1 MTQIKLE
8 ALWVRSD
15 LGIIYSYRRKKK
27 KGAPQRTPNPNRETN
42 QNCRKQPKNIA
53 SGKYLYASM
62 DKTLVLIIDVD
73 QTSDIWSHR
82 ANN

>member
-1 MTQIKLE
+1 VGRGILTQIKLE

-42 QNCRKQPKNIA
+42 QQAACEEH
-53 SGKYLYASM
+53 S
-62 DKTLVLIIDVD
+62 
-73 QTSDIWSHR
+73 SHS
-82 ANN
+82 ANTGMRVWLRLKEIY